1 MQQFANSMSLTTCIK
16 SKFMRNAP
24 PPPMLSGYHEELT
37 GTDTPV
43 WYVYCSAARSNLKLT
58 LTHQNNRIDMVPI
71 TFRPIGSIE
80 SYLVDF
86 GKKNYE

>member
-1 MQQFANSMSLTTCIK
+1 MRTENAFFASKLTMNPCRQ
-16 SKFMRNAP
+16 SKFMRNP
-24 PPPMLSGYHEELT
+24 PPPPSVCDGTKFEDLQ

-43 WYVYCSAARSNLKLT
+43 W
-58 LTHQNNRIDMVPI
+58 IDMVPI

-86 GKKNYE
+86 GKKNME